1 MIVEY
6 QQFIDHV
13 ADNGAFG
20 TKAEAEQA
28 TLAVLDILGQRL
40 TAGESTDLAAQLP
53 TELKAPLDR
62 YNDEAEA
69 FDVDD
74 FLRRLADQ
82 LGRGIGPEEARPQ
95 ASAVLNT
102 LAEAVS
108 PGELDNLRS
117 QLPAG
122 FGALIG

>member
-1 MIVEY
+1 MEY

-13 ADNGAFG
+13 VDEGAFG

-28 TLAVLDILGQRL
+28 TLAVLDLLGQRL
-40 TAGESTDLAAQLP
+40 SAGESTDLAEQLP
-53 TELKAPLDR
+53 SELKAPLDR
-62 YNDEAEA
+62 HTGEAES

-74 FLRRLADQ
+74 FLRRLAEQ

-102 LAEAVS
+102 VAQAVS